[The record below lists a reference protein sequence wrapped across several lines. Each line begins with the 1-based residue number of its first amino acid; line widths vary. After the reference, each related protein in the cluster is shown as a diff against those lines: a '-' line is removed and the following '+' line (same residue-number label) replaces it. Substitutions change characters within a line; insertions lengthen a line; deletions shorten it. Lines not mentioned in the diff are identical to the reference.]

1 MKAGEALQSSE
12 ADITVKKQALASAQE
27 TLQSLQ
33 AAKDQKD
40 TALSQAQNDFQQA
53 QTEIERIQSEVS
65 AKEAEVAKAEAN
77 LSAAKTAYE
86 TEQNNQ
92 KAGEAE
98 QADAEQQLE
107 NAKKTQSEAEEKVTE
122 AQKVYDRMVEAQK
135 NAQALALKGS
145 YGFFAYKDKDNKA
158 LDILEDT
165 KLKAAGDKV
174 AISSY
179 TEIGNEDDATS
190 LENMKLALEFI
201 KKCNDLRVENGL
213 EPLKVSDEMMAISQ
227 VQANWSAFNGTHSRT
242 YYVGENLAWRYQDPF
257 DVWYDYEKKVY
268 EETGSES
275 RTGHYRNI
283 VNKKWAMT
291 GFAVTARGN
300 GLTTEQSFGYA
311 EYYSANAKSFEEY
324 NQEFQ
329 EYYNLVMNSSAGTSQ
344 ALEALNTAKQEL
356 EKAQKQVEAA
366 VWAIE
371 QAKQKQA
378 EASAKMQQK
387 QQEINNNTQAVQEAQ
402 EKLAQAQQKHSQS
415 AEANAAA
422 HTAVEK
428 AEKEAQ
434 EARQAV
440 KTQQQ
445 AVDQAQNELNLVQAS
460 QQEKQ
465 KNYDY
470 AFAKVKAL
478 GGNTSA
484 TAESAATHQTQA
496 EAALAQ
502 AKAEKIEAENEV
514 NQKQTL
520 LNQAQVESDAAD
532 ENIKAKENAL
542 EKAENALKQL
552 EAEINSSIVKKRAD
566 VDEKQN
572 ALDIAEKEL
581 EEKNVSISDAV
592 EQKNKAEQ
600 ALEEQEAELS
610 VLQRELAAQTEDV
623 AAAQIEVDKKQAAY
637 DEIKAMIMQLLH
649 AQADYN
655 QKQQEEVTA
664 KTEYKNAQNIVNTLE
679 AALADAKD
687 TQAEAQSKE
696 ERAKALSYDAAFLNQ
711 ITDPDFTYLNDEISK
726 VKDAQ
731 SREALLQ
738 KAYDAAKQKAA
749 ESEEAYGQAKLE
761 NVRTLAELAV
771 AQTTYDKYLAEQKA
785 QEAAAQAKADE
796 ESRKETEKIRQV
808 FEQKDAAD
816 KYDNSKISQKAM
828 SVKTGDKANAGGML
842 AVAGVAGMI
851 AALAQKIKRREQ
863 D

>member
-1 MKAGEALQSSE
+1 M
-12 ADITVKKQALASAQE
+12 
-27 TLQSLQ
+27 
-33 AAKDQKD
+33 
-40 TALSQAQNDFQQA
+40 
-53 QTEIERIQSEVS
+53 
-65 AKEAEVAKAEAN
+65 
-77 LSAAKTAYE
+77 
-86 TEQNNQ
+86 
-92 KAGEAE
+92 
-98 QADAEQQLE
+98 
-107 NAKKTQSEAEEKVTE
+107 
-122 AQKVYDRMVEAQK
+122 
-135 NAQALALKGS
+135 
-145 YGFFAYKDKDNKA
+145 
-158 LDILEDT
+158 
-165 KLKAAGDKV
+165 
-174 AISSY
+174 
-179 TEIGNEDDATS
+179 
-190 LENMKLALEFI
+190 
-201 KKCNDLRVENGL
+201 
-213 EPLKVSDEMMAISQ
+213 
-227 VQANWSAFNGTHSRT
+227 
-242 YYVGENLAWRYQDPF
+242 
-257 DVWYDYEKKVY
+257 
-268 EETGSES
+268 
-275 RTGHYRNI
+275 
-283 VNKKWAMT
+283 
-291 GFAVTARGN
+291 
-300 GLTTEQSFGYA
+300 
-311 EYYSANAKSFEEY
+311 
-324 NQEFQ
+324 
-329 EYYNLVMNSSAGTSQ
+329 
-344 ALEALNTAKQEL
+344 
-356 EKAQKQVEAA
+356 
-366 VWAIE
+366 
-371 QAKQKQA
+371 
-378 EASAKMQQK
+378 
-387 QQEINNNTQAVQEAQ
+387 
-402 EKLAQAQQKHSQS
+402 
-415 AEANAAA
+415 
-422 HTAVEK
+422 EK

-460 QQEKQ
+460 QEEKQ

-502 AKAEKIEAENEV
+502 AKAEKIAAENEV

-532 ENIKAKENAL
+532 ENVKAKENAL
-542 EKAENALKQL
+542 E
-552 EAEINSSIVKKRAD
+552 
-566 VDEKQN
+566 
-572 ALDIAEKEL
+572 
-581 EEKNVSISDAV
+581 
-592 EQKNKAEQ
+592 KAEQ
-600 ALEEQEAELS
+600 ALEEQEAEVS
-610 VLQRELAAQTEDV
+610 VLQRELAAQTEDA

-637 DEIKAMIMQLLH
+637 DEIKAMIMQLLR
-649 AQADYN
+649 ALADYN

>member
-1 MKAGEALQSSE
+1 M
-12 ADITVKKQALASAQE
+12 
-27 TLQSLQ
+27 
-33 AAKDQKD
+33 
-40 TALSQAQNDFQQA
+40 
-53 QTEIERIQSEVS
+53 
-65 AKEAEVAKAEAN
+65 
-77 LSAAKTAYE
+77 
-86 TEQNNQ
+86 
-92 KAGEAE
+92 
-98 QADAEQQLE
+98 
-107 NAKKTQSEAEEKVTE
+107 
-122 AQKVYDRMVEAQK
+122 
-135 NAQALALKGS
+135 
-145 YGFFAYKDKDNKA
+145 
-158 LDILEDT
+158 
-165 KLKAAGDKV
+165 
-174 AISSY
+174 
-179 TEIGNEDDATS
+179 
-190 LENMKLALEFI
+190 
-201 KKCNDLRVENGL
+201 
-213 EPLKVSDEMMAISQ
+213 
-227 VQANWSAFNGTHSRT
+227 
-242 YYVGENLAWRYQDPF
+242 
-257 DVWYDYEKKVY
+257 
-268 EETGSES
+268 
-275 RTGHYRNI
+275 
-283 VNKKWAMT
+283 
-291 GFAVTARGN
+291 
-300 GLTTEQSFGYA
+300 
-311 EYYSANAKSFEEY
+311 
-324 NQEFQ
+324 
-329 EYYNLVMNSSAGTSQ
+329 
-344 ALEALNTAKQEL
+344 
-356 EKAQKQVEAA
+356 
-366 VWAIE
+366 
-371 QAKQKQA
+371 
-378 EASAKMQQK
+378 
-387 QQEINNNTQAVQEAQ
+387 
-402 EKLAQAQQKHSQS
+402 
-415 AEANAAA
+415 
-422 HTAVEK
+422 EK

-460 QQEKQ
+460 QEEKQ

-502 AKAEKIEAENEV
+502 ARAEKIAAENEV

-532 ENIKAKENAL
+532 ENVKAKENAL

-552 EAEINSSIVKKRAD
+552 EAETNSSIVKKRAD

-610 VLQRELAAQTEDV
+610 VLQREL
-623 AAAQIEVDKKQAAY
+623 AAQIEVDKKQAAY

-785 QEAAAQAKADE
+785 QEAAVQAKADE

>member
-1 MKAGEALQSSE
+1 M
-12 ADITVKKQALASAQE
+12 
-27 TLQSLQ
+27 
-33 AAKDQKD
+33 
-40 TALSQAQNDFQQA
+40 
-53 QTEIERIQSEVS
+53 
-65 AKEAEVAKAEAN
+65 
-77 LSAAKTAYE
+77 
-86 TEQNNQ
+86 
-92 KAGEAE
+92 
-98 QADAEQQLE
+98 
-107 NAKKTQSEAEEKVTE
+107 
-122 AQKVYDRMVEAQK
+122 
-135 NAQALALKGS
+135 
-145 YGFFAYKDKDNKA
+145 
-158 LDILEDT
+158 
-165 KLKAAGDKV
+165 
-174 AISSY
+174 
-179 TEIGNEDDATS
+179 
-190 LENMKLALEFI
+190 
-201 KKCNDLRVENGL
+201 
-213 EPLKVSDEMMAISQ
+213 
-227 VQANWSAFNGTHSRT
+227 
-242 YYVGENLAWRYQDPF
+242 
-257 DVWYDYEKKVY
+257 
-268 EETGSES
+268 
-275 RTGHYRNI
+275 
-283 VNKKWAMT
+283 
-291 GFAVTARGN
+291 
-300 GLTTEQSFGYA
+300 
-311 EYYSANAKSFEEY
+311 
-324 NQEFQ
+324 
-329 EYYNLVMNSSAGTSQ
+329 
-344 ALEALNTAKQEL
+344 
-356 EKAQKQVEAA
+356 
-366 VWAIE
+366 
-371 QAKQKQA
+371 
-378 EASAKMQQK
+378 
-387 QQEINNNTQAVQEAQ
+387 
-402 EKLAQAQQKHSQS
+402 
-415 AEANAAA
+415 
-422 HTAVEK
+422 EK

-460 QQEKQ
+460 QEEKQ

-502 AKAEKIEAENEV
+502 ARAEKIAAENEV

-532 ENIKAKENAL
+532 ENVKAKE
-542 EKAENALKQL
+542 
-552 EAEINSSIVKKRAD
+552 
-566 VDEKQN
+566 N

-610 VLQRELAAQTEDV
+610 VLQRELAAQTEDA

-637 DEIKAMIMQLLH
+637 DEIKAMIMQLLR

-771 AQTTYDKYLAEQKA
+771 AQTTYDSIWRNRKRRKQLPRQKLMKNREKRQKKY
-785 QEAAAQAKADE
+785 DRYS
-796 ESRKETEKIRQV
+796 SRK
-808 FEQKDAAD
+808 
-816 KYDNSKISQKAM
+816 M
-828 SVKTGDKANAGGML
+828 P
-842 AVAGVAGMI
+842 
-851 AALAQKIKRREQ
+851 
-863 D
+863 

>member
-1 MKAGEALQSSE
+1 MT
-12 ADITVKKQALASAQE
+12 DKKF
-27 TLQSLQ
+27 
-33 AAKDQKD
+33 K
-40 TALSQAQNDFQQA
+40 
-53 QTEIERIQSEVS
+53 
-65 AKEAEVAKAEAN
+65 
-77 LSAAKTAYE
+77 Y
-86 TEQNNQ
+86 
-92 KAGEAE
+92 
-98 QADAEQQLE
+98 
-107 NAKKTQSEAEEKVTE
+107 
-122 AQKVYDRMVEAQK
+122 
-135 NAQALALKGS
+135 
-145 YGFFAYKDKDNKA
+145 
-158 LDILEDT
+158 
-165 KLKAAGDKV
+165 
-174 AISSY
+174 
-179 TEIGNEDDATS
+179 
-190 LENMKLALEFI
+190 
-201 KKCNDLRVENGL
+201 
-213 EPLKVSDEMMAISQ
+213 
-227 VQANWSAFNGTHSRT
+227 
-242 YYVGENLAWRYQDPF
+242 
-257 DVWYDYEKKVY
+257 
-268 EETGSES
+268 
-275 RTGHYRNI
+275 
-283 VNKKWAMT
+283 
-291 GFAVTARGN
+291 
-300 GLTTEQSFGYA
+300 
-311 EYYSANAKSFEEY
+311 
-324 NQEFQ
+324 
-329 EYYNLVMNSSAGTSQ
+329 
-344 ALEALNTAKQEL
+344 
-356 EKAQKQVEAA
+356 
-366 VWAIE
+366 
-371 QAKQKQA
+371 
-378 EASAKMQQK
+378 
-387 QQEINNNTQAVQEAQ
+387 
-402 EKLAQAQQKHSQS
+402 SQS

-460 QQEKQ
+460 QEEKQ

-502 AKAEKIEAENEV
+502 ARAEKIAAENEV

-532 ENIKAKENAL
+532 ENVKAKE
-542 EKAENALKQL
+542 
-552 EAEINSSIVKKRAD
+552 
-566 VDEKQN
+566 N

-610 VLQRELAAQTEDV
+610 VLQRELAAQTEDA

-785 QEAAAQAKADE
+785 QEAAVQAKADE

-851 AALAQKIKRREQ
+851 AALAKKIKRREQ

>member
-1 MKAGEALQSSE
+1 
-12 ADITVKKQALASAQE
+12 
-27 TLQSLQ
+27 
-33 AAKDQKD
+33 
-40 TALSQAQNDFQQA
+40 
-53 QTEIERIQSEVS
+53 
-65 AKEAEVAKAEAN
+65 
-77 LSAAKTAYE
+77 
-86 TEQNNQ
+86 
-92 KAGEAE
+92 
-98 QADAEQQLE
+98 
-107 NAKKTQSEAEEKVTE
+107 
-122 AQKVYDRMVEAQK
+122 MVEAQK
-135 NAQALALKGS
+135 NAQVLALKGS

-165 KLKAAGDKV
+165 TLKAAGDDV

-227 VQANWSAFNGTHSRT
+227 VQANWSAFNRTHSRT
-242 YYVGENLAWRYQDPF
+242 YYVGENLAWGYQDPF
-257 DVWYDYEKKVY
+257 GAWYDDEKKVY

-300 GLTTEQSFGYA
+300 LLTTEQSFGYA

-356 EKAQKQVEAA
+356 EEAQKQVEAA

-371 QAKQKQA
+371 QARQK
-378 EASAKMQQK
+378 
-387 QQEINNNTQAVQEAQ
+387 
-402 EKLAQAQQKHSQS
+402 
-415 AEANAAA
+415 
-422 HTAVEK
+422 
-428 AEKEAQ
+428 
-434 EARQAV
+434 
-440 KTQQQ
+440 Q

-460 QQEKQ
+460 QEEKQ

-502 AKAEKIEAENEV
+502 AKAEKIAAENEV

-532 ENIKAKENAL
+532 ENVKAKENAL

-552 EAEINSSIVKKRAD
+552 EAETNSSIVKKRAD

-610 VLQRELAAQTEDV
+610 VLQRELAAQTEDA

-679 AALADAKD
+679 AALADVKD

-711 ITDPDFTYLNDEISK
+711 IIDSDFTYLNDEISK

-761 NVRTLAELAV
+761 NVRTLEELAV

-796 ESRKETEKIRQV
+796 ESRKEIEKIRQV

-816 KYDNSKISQKAM
+816 KYDNSKIAQKAM

>member
-1 MKAGEALQSSE
+1 M
-12 ADITVKKQALASAQE
+12 
-27 TLQSLQ
+27 
-33 AAKDQKD
+33 
-40 TALSQAQNDFQQA
+40 
-53 QTEIERIQSEVS
+53 
-65 AKEAEVAKAEAN
+65 
-77 LSAAKTAYE
+77 
-86 TEQNNQ
+86 
-92 KAGEAE
+92 
-98 QADAEQQLE
+98 
-107 NAKKTQSEAEEKVTE
+107 
-122 AQKVYDRMVEAQK
+122 
-135 NAQALALKGS
+135 
-145 YGFFAYKDKDNKA
+145 
-158 LDILEDT
+158 
-165 KLKAAGDKV
+165 
-174 AISSY
+174 
-179 TEIGNEDDATS
+179 
-190 LENMKLALEFI
+190 
-201 KKCNDLRVENGL
+201 
-213 EPLKVSDEMMAISQ
+213 
-227 VQANWSAFNGTHSRT
+227 
-242 YYVGENLAWRYQDPF
+242 
-257 DVWYDYEKKVY
+257 
-268 EETGSES
+268 
-275 RTGHYRNI
+275 
-283 VNKKWAMT
+283 
-291 GFAVTARGN
+291 
-300 GLTTEQSFGYA
+300 
-311 EYYSANAKSFEEY
+311 
-324 NQEFQ
+324 
-329 EYYNLVMNSSAGTSQ
+329 
-344 ALEALNTAKQEL
+344 
-356 EKAQKQVEAA
+356 
-366 VWAIE
+366 
-371 QAKQKQA
+371 
-378 EASAKMQQK
+378 
-387 QQEINNNTQAVQEAQ
+387 
-402 EKLAQAQQKHSQS
+402 
-415 AEANAAA
+415 
-422 HTAVEK
+422 EK

-460 QQEKQ
+460 QEEKQ

-502 AKAEKIEAENEV
+502 ARAEKIAAENEV
-514 NQKQTL
+514 KQTL

-532 ENIKAKENAL
+532 ENVKAKENAL

-552 EAEINSSIVKKRAD
+552 EAETNSSIVKKRAD

-610 VLQRELAAQTEDV
+610 VLQRELAAQTEDA

-655 QKQQEEVTA
+655 QKQQEEVMA

-816 KYDNSKISQKAM
+816 KYDNSKIAQKAM

>member
-1 MKAGEALQSSE
+1 MFWLFS
-12 ADITVKKQALASAQE
+12 ITDSFCSRAIIRMTDKKF
-27 TLQSLQ
+27 
-33 AAKDQKD
+33 K
-40 TALSQAQNDFQQA
+40 
-53 QTEIERIQSEVS
+53 
-65 AKEAEVAKAEAN
+65 
-77 LSAAKTAYE
+77 Y
-86 TEQNNQ
+86 
-92 KAGEAE
+92 
-98 QADAEQQLE
+98 
-107 NAKKTQSEAEEKVTE
+107 
-122 AQKVYDRMVEAQK
+122 
-135 NAQALALKGS
+135 
-145 YGFFAYKDKDNKA
+145 
-158 LDILEDT
+158 
-165 KLKAAGDKV
+165 
-174 AISSY
+174 
-179 TEIGNEDDATS
+179 
-190 LENMKLALEFI
+190 
-201 KKCNDLRVENGL
+201 
-213 EPLKVSDEMMAISQ
+213 
-227 VQANWSAFNGTHSRT
+227 
-242 YYVGENLAWRYQDPF
+242 
-257 DVWYDYEKKVY
+257 
-268 EETGSES
+268 
-275 RTGHYRNI
+275 
-283 VNKKWAMT
+283 
-291 GFAVTARGN
+291 
-300 GLTTEQSFGYA
+300 
-311 EYYSANAKSFEEY
+311 
-324 NQEFQ
+324 
-329 EYYNLVMNSSAGTSQ
+329 
-344 ALEALNTAKQEL
+344 
-356 EKAQKQVEAA
+356 
-366 VWAIE
+366 
-371 QAKQKQA
+371 
-378 EASAKMQQK
+378 
-387 QQEINNNTQAVQEAQ
+387 
-402 EKLAQAQQKHSQS
+402 SQS

-460 QQEKQ
+460 QEEKQ

-502 AKAEKIEAENEV
+502 AKAEKIAAENEV

-532 ENIKAKENAL
+532 ENVKAKENAL

-552 EAEINSSIVKKRAD
+552 EAETNSSIVKKRAD

-600 ALEEQEAELS
+600 ALEEQE
-610 VLQRELAAQTEDV
+610 TEDA

-808 FEQKDAAD
+808 FEQKDAVD

-851 AALAQKIKRREQ
+851 AALAQKIKRRE
-863 D
+863 

>member
-1 MKAGEALQSSE
+1 M
-12 ADITVKKQALASAQE
+12 
-27 TLQSLQ
+27 
-33 AAKDQKD
+33 
-40 TALSQAQNDFQQA
+40 
-53 QTEIERIQSEVS
+53 
-65 AKEAEVAKAEAN
+65 
-77 LSAAKTAYE
+77 
-86 TEQNNQ
+86 
-92 KAGEAE
+92 
-98 QADAEQQLE
+98 
-107 NAKKTQSEAEEKVTE
+107 
-122 AQKVYDRMVEAQK
+122 
-135 NAQALALKGS
+135 
-145 YGFFAYKDKDNKA
+145 
-158 LDILEDT
+158 
-165 KLKAAGDKV
+165 
-174 AISSY
+174 
-179 TEIGNEDDATS
+179 
-190 LENMKLALEFI
+190 
-201 KKCNDLRVENGL
+201 
-213 EPLKVSDEMMAISQ
+213 
-227 VQANWSAFNGTHSRT
+227 
-242 YYVGENLAWRYQDPF
+242 
-257 DVWYDYEKKVY
+257 
-268 EETGSES
+268 
-275 RTGHYRNI
+275 
-283 VNKKWAMT
+283 
-291 GFAVTARGN
+291 
-300 GLTTEQSFGYA
+300 
-311 EYYSANAKSFEEY
+311 
-324 NQEFQ
+324 
-329 EYYNLVMNSSAGTSQ
+329 
-344 ALEALNTAKQEL
+344 
-356 EKAQKQVEAA
+356 
-366 VWAIE
+366 
-371 QAKQKQA
+371 
-378 EASAKMQQK
+378 
-387 QQEINNNTQAVQEAQ
+387 
-402 EKLAQAQQKHSQS
+402 
-415 AEANAAA
+415 
-422 HTAVEK
+422 EK

-460 QQEKQ
+460 QEEKQ

-502 AKAEKIEAENEV
+502 ARAEKIAAENEV

-532 ENIKAKENAL
+532 ENVKAKE
-542 EKAENALKQL
+542 
-552 EAEINSSIVKKRAD
+552 
-566 VDEKQN
+566 N

-610 VLQRELAAQTEDV
+610 VLQRELAAQTEDA

-637 DEIKAMIMQLLH
+637 DEIKAMIMQLLR

-655 QKQQEEVTA
+655 QKQQEEVMA

-771 AQTTYDKYLAEQKA
+771 AQTTDDKYLAEQKA

-808 FEQKDAAD
+808 FEQKDAVD

-842 AVAGVAGMI
+842 AVVGVAGMI

>member
-1 MKAGEALQSSE
+1 M
-12 ADITVKKQALASAQE
+12 
-27 TLQSLQ
+27 
-33 AAKDQKD
+33 
-40 TALSQAQNDFQQA
+40 
-53 QTEIERIQSEVS
+53 
-65 AKEAEVAKAEAN
+65 
-77 LSAAKTAYE
+77 
-86 TEQNNQ
+86 
-92 KAGEAE
+92 
-98 QADAEQQLE
+98 
-107 NAKKTQSEAEEKVTE
+107 
-122 AQKVYDRMVEAQK
+122 
-135 NAQALALKGS
+135 
-145 YGFFAYKDKDNKA
+145 
-158 LDILEDT
+158 
-165 KLKAAGDKV
+165 
-174 AISSY
+174 
-179 TEIGNEDDATS
+179 
-190 LENMKLALEFI
+190 
-201 KKCNDLRVENGL
+201 
-213 EPLKVSDEMMAISQ
+213 
-227 VQANWSAFNGTHSRT
+227 
-242 YYVGENLAWRYQDPF
+242 
-257 DVWYDYEKKVY
+257 
-268 EETGSES
+268 
-275 RTGHYRNI
+275 
-283 VNKKWAMT
+283 
-291 GFAVTARGN
+291 
-300 GLTTEQSFGYA
+300 
-311 EYYSANAKSFEEY
+311 
-324 NQEFQ
+324 
-329 EYYNLVMNSSAGTSQ
+329 
-344 ALEALNTAKQEL
+344 
-356 EKAQKQVEAA
+356 
-366 VWAIE
+366 
-371 QAKQKQA
+371 
-378 EASAKMQQK
+378 
-387 QQEINNNTQAVQEAQ
+387 
-402 EKLAQAQQKHSQS
+402 
-415 AEANAAA
+415 
-422 HTAVEK
+422 EK

-460 QQEKQ
+460 QEEKQ

-502 AKAEKIEAENEV
+502 ARAEKIAAENEV

-532 ENIKAKENAL
+532 ENVKAKENAL

-552 EAEINSSIVKKRAD
+552 EAETNSSIVKKRAD

-610 VLQRELAAQTEDV
+610 VLQREL
-623 AAAQIEVDKKQAAY
+623 AAQIEVDKKQAAY

>member
-1 MKAGEALQSSE
+1 MT
-12 ADITVKKQALASAQE
+12 DKKF
-27 TLQSLQ
+27 
-33 AAKDQKD
+33 K
-40 TALSQAQNDFQQA
+40 
-53 QTEIERIQSEVS
+53 
-65 AKEAEVAKAEAN
+65 
-77 LSAAKTAYE
+77 Y
-86 TEQNNQ
+86 
-92 KAGEAE
+92 
-98 QADAEQQLE
+98 
-107 NAKKTQSEAEEKVTE
+107 
-122 AQKVYDRMVEAQK
+122 
-135 NAQALALKGS
+135 
-145 YGFFAYKDKDNKA
+145 
-158 LDILEDT
+158 
-165 KLKAAGDKV
+165 
-174 AISSY
+174 
-179 TEIGNEDDATS
+179 
-190 LENMKLALEFI
+190 
-201 KKCNDLRVENGL
+201 
-213 EPLKVSDEMMAISQ
+213 
-227 VQANWSAFNGTHSRT
+227 
-242 YYVGENLAWRYQDPF
+242 
-257 DVWYDYEKKVY
+257 
-268 EETGSES
+268 
-275 RTGHYRNI
+275 
-283 VNKKWAMT
+283 
-291 GFAVTARGN
+291 
-300 GLTTEQSFGYA
+300 
-311 EYYSANAKSFEEY
+311 
-324 NQEFQ
+324 
-329 EYYNLVMNSSAGTSQ
+329 
-344 ALEALNTAKQEL
+344 
-356 EKAQKQVEAA
+356 
-366 VWAIE
+366 
-371 QAKQKQA
+371 
-378 EASAKMQQK
+378 
-387 QQEINNNTQAVQEAQ
+387 
-402 EKLAQAQQKHSQS
+402 SQS

-460 QQEKQ
+460 QEEKQ

-502 AKAEKIEAENEV
+502 AKAEKIAAENEV

-532 ENIKAKENAL
+532 ENVKAKENAL
-542 EKAENALKQL
+542 KEAENALKQL
-552 EAEINSSIVKKRAD
+552 EAETNSSIVKKRAD

-610 VLQRELAAQTEDV
+610 VLQRELAAQTEDA

>member
-1 MKAGEALQSSE
+1 M
-12 ADITVKKQALASAQE
+12 
-27 TLQSLQ
+27 
-33 AAKDQKD
+33 
-40 TALSQAQNDFQQA
+40 
-53 QTEIERIQSEVS
+53 
-65 AKEAEVAKAEAN
+65 
-77 LSAAKTAYE
+77 
-86 TEQNNQ
+86 
-92 KAGEAE
+92 
-98 QADAEQQLE
+98 
-107 NAKKTQSEAEEKVTE
+107 
-122 AQKVYDRMVEAQK
+122 
-135 NAQALALKGS
+135 
-145 YGFFAYKDKDNKA
+145 
-158 LDILEDT
+158 
-165 KLKAAGDKV
+165 
-174 AISSY
+174 
-179 TEIGNEDDATS
+179 
-190 LENMKLALEFI
+190 
-201 KKCNDLRVENGL
+201 
-213 EPLKVSDEMMAISQ
+213 
-227 VQANWSAFNGTHSRT
+227 
-242 YYVGENLAWRYQDPF
+242 
-257 DVWYDYEKKVY
+257 
-268 EETGSES
+268 
-275 RTGHYRNI
+275 
-283 VNKKWAMT
+283 
-291 GFAVTARGN
+291 
-300 GLTTEQSFGYA
+300 
-311 EYYSANAKSFEEY
+311 
-324 NQEFQ
+324 
-329 EYYNLVMNSSAGTSQ
+329 
-344 ALEALNTAKQEL
+344 
-356 EKAQKQVEAA
+356 
-366 VWAIE
+366 
-371 QAKQKQA
+371 
-378 EASAKMQQK
+378 
-387 QQEINNNTQAVQEAQ
+387 
-402 EKLAQAQQKHSQS
+402 
-415 AEANAAA
+415 
-422 HTAVEK
+422 EK

-460 QQEKQ
+460 QEEKQ

-502 AKAEKIEAENEV
+502 ARAEKIAAENEV

-532 ENIKAKENAL
+532 ENVKAKE
-542 EKAENALKQL
+542 
-552 EAEINSSIVKKRAD
+552 
-566 VDEKQN
+566 N

-610 VLQRELAAQTEDV
+610 VLQRELAAQTEDA

-761 NVRTLAELAV
+761 NVRTLAELVV

-808 FEQKDAAD
+808 FEQKDAVD

-851 AALAQKIKRREQ
+851 AALAQKIKRRE
-863 D
+863 

>member
-1 MKAGEALQSSE
+1 
-12 ADITVKKQALASAQE
+12 
-27 TLQSLQ
+27 
-33 AAKDQKD
+33 
-40 TALSQAQNDFQQA
+40 
-53 QTEIERIQSEVS
+53 
-65 AKEAEVAKAEAN
+65 
-77 LSAAKTAYE
+77 
-86 TEQNNQ
+86 
-92 KAGEAE
+92 
-98 QADAEQQLE
+98 
-107 NAKKTQSEAEEKVTE
+107 
-122 AQKVYDRMVEAQK
+122 
-135 NAQALALKGS
+135 
-145 YGFFAYKDKDNKA
+145 
-158 LDILEDT
+158 
-165 KLKAAGDKV
+165 
-174 AISSY
+174 
-179 TEIGNEDDATS
+179 
-190 LENMKLALEFI
+190 
-201 KKCNDLRVENGL
+201 
-213 EPLKVSDEMMAISQ
+213 
-227 VQANWSAFNGTHSRT
+227 
-242 YYVGENLAWRYQDPF
+242 
-257 DVWYDYEKKVY
+257 
-268 EETGSES
+268 
-275 RTGHYRNI
+275 
-283 VNKKWAMT
+283 
-291 GFAVTARGN
+291 
-300 GLTTEQSFGYA
+300 
-311 EYYSANAKSFEEY
+311 
-324 NQEFQ
+324 
-329 EYYNLVMNSSAGTSQ
+329 
-344 ALEALNTAKQEL
+344 
-356 EKAQKQVEAA
+356 
-366 VWAIE
+366 
-371 QAKQKQA
+371 
-378 EASAKMQQK
+378 
-387 QQEINNNTQAVQEAQ
+387 
-402 EKLAQAQQKHSQS
+402 
-415 AEANAAA
+415 
-422 HTAVEK
+422 VEK

-460 QQEKQ
+460 QEEKQ

-502 AKAEKIEAENEV
+502 AKAEKIAAENEV

-532 ENIKAKENAL
+532 ENVKAKENAL

-552 EAEINSSIVKKRAD
+552 EAETNSSIVKKRAD

-592 EQKNKAEQ
+592 EQKNKAKQ

-610 VLQRELAAQTEDV
+610 VLQRELAAQTEDA

-664 KTEYKNAQNIVNTLE
+664 NTLE

-851 AALAQKIKRREQ
+851 AALAKKIKRREQ

>member
-1 MKAGEALQSSE
+1 M
-12 ADITVKKQALASAQE
+12 
-27 TLQSLQ
+27 
-33 AAKDQKD
+33 
-40 TALSQAQNDFQQA
+40 
-53 QTEIERIQSEVS
+53 
-65 AKEAEVAKAEAN
+65 
-77 LSAAKTAYE
+77 
-86 TEQNNQ
+86 
-92 KAGEAE
+92 
-98 QADAEQQLE
+98 
-107 NAKKTQSEAEEKVTE
+107 
-122 AQKVYDRMVEAQK
+122 
-135 NAQALALKGS
+135 
-145 YGFFAYKDKDNKA
+145 
-158 LDILEDT
+158 
-165 KLKAAGDKV
+165 
-174 AISSY
+174 
-179 TEIGNEDDATS
+179 
-190 LENMKLALEFI
+190 
-201 KKCNDLRVENGL
+201 
-213 EPLKVSDEMMAISQ
+213 
-227 VQANWSAFNGTHSRT
+227 
-242 YYVGENLAWRYQDPF
+242 
-257 DVWYDYEKKVY
+257 
-268 EETGSES
+268 
-275 RTGHYRNI
+275 
-283 VNKKWAMT
+283 
-291 GFAVTARGN
+291 
-300 GLTTEQSFGYA
+300 
-311 EYYSANAKSFEEY
+311 
-324 NQEFQ
+324 
-329 EYYNLVMNSSAGTSQ
+329 
-344 ALEALNTAKQEL
+344 
-356 EKAQKQVEAA
+356 
-366 VWAIE
+366 
-371 QAKQKQA
+371 
-378 EASAKMQQK
+378 
-387 QQEINNNTQAVQEAQ
+387 
-402 EKLAQAQQKHSQS
+402 
-415 AEANAAA
+415 
-422 HTAVEK
+422 EK

-460 QQEKQ
+460 QEEKQ

-502 AKAEKIEAENEV
+502 ARAEKIAAENEV

-532 ENIKAKENAL
+532 ENVKAKE
-542 EKAENALKQL
+542 
-552 EAEINSSIVKKRAD
+552 
-566 VDEKQN
+566 N

-600 ALEEQEAELS
+600 ALEEQE
-610 VLQRELAAQTEDV
+610 TEDA

-637 DEIKAMIMQLLH
+637 DEIKAMIMQLLR
-649 AQADYN
+649 AQAGYN

-808 FEQKDAAD
+808 FEQKDAVD

>member
-1 MKAGEALQSSE
+1 MT
-12 ADITVKKQALASAQE
+12 DKKF
-27 TLQSLQ
+27 
-33 AAKDQKD
+33 K
-40 TALSQAQNDFQQA
+40 
-53 QTEIERIQSEVS
+53 
-65 AKEAEVAKAEAN
+65 
-77 LSAAKTAYE
+77 Y
-86 TEQNNQ
+86 
-92 KAGEAE
+92 
-98 QADAEQQLE
+98 
-107 NAKKTQSEAEEKVTE
+107 
-122 AQKVYDRMVEAQK
+122 
-135 NAQALALKGS
+135 
-145 YGFFAYKDKDNKA
+145 
-158 LDILEDT
+158 
-165 KLKAAGDKV
+165 
-174 AISSY
+174 
-179 TEIGNEDDATS
+179 
-190 LENMKLALEFI
+190 
-201 KKCNDLRVENGL
+201 
-213 EPLKVSDEMMAISQ
+213 
-227 VQANWSAFNGTHSRT
+227 
-242 YYVGENLAWRYQDPF
+242 
-257 DVWYDYEKKVY
+257 
-268 EETGSES
+268 
-275 RTGHYRNI
+275 
-283 VNKKWAMT
+283 
-291 GFAVTARGN
+291 
-300 GLTTEQSFGYA
+300 
-311 EYYSANAKSFEEY
+311 
-324 NQEFQ
+324 
-329 EYYNLVMNSSAGTSQ
+329 
-344 ALEALNTAKQEL
+344 
-356 EKAQKQVEAA
+356 
-366 VWAIE
+366 
-371 QAKQKQA
+371 
-378 EASAKMQQK
+378 
-387 QQEINNNTQAVQEAQ
+387 
-402 EKLAQAQQKHSQS
+402 SQS

-445 AVDQAQNELNLVQAS
+445 AAQNELNLVQAS
-460 QQEKQ
+460 QEEKQ

-502 AKAEKIEAENEV
+502 AKAEKIAAENEV

-532 ENIKAKENAL
+532 ENVKAK
-542 EKAENALKQL
+542 ENALKQL
-552 EAEINSSIVKKRAD
+552 EAETNSSIVKKRAD

-600 ALEEQEAELS
+600 ALEEQE
-610 VLQRELAAQTEDV
+610 TEDA

-761 NVRTLAELAV
+761 NVRTLAELVV

-808 FEQKDAAD
+808 FEQKDAVD

-851 AALAQKIKRREQ
+851 AALAQKIKRRE
-863 D
+863 

>member
-1 MKAGEALQSSE
+1 M
-12 ADITVKKQALASAQE
+12 
-27 TLQSLQ
+27 
-33 AAKDQKD
+33 
-40 TALSQAQNDFQQA
+40 
-53 QTEIERIQSEVS
+53 
-65 AKEAEVAKAEAN
+65 
-77 LSAAKTAYE
+77 
-86 TEQNNQ
+86 
-92 KAGEAE
+92 
-98 QADAEQQLE
+98 
-107 NAKKTQSEAEEKVTE
+107 
-122 AQKVYDRMVEAQK
+122 
-135 NAQALALKGS
+135 
-145 YGFFAYKDKDNKA
+145 
-158 LDILEDT
+158 
-165 KLKAAGDKV
+165 
-174 AISSY
+174 
-179 TEIGNEDDATS
+179 
-190 LENMKLALEFI
+190 
-201 KKCNDLRVENGL
+201 
-213 EPLKVSDEMMAISQ
+213 
-227 VQANWSAFNGTHSRT
+227 
-242 YYVGENLAWRYQDPF
+242 
-257 DVWYDYEKKVY
+257 
-268 EETGSES
+268 
-275 RTGHYRNI
+275 
-283 VNKKWAMT
+283 
-291 GFAVTARGN
+291 
-300 GLTTEQSFGYA
+300 
-311 EYYSANAKSFEEY
+311 
-324 NQEFQ
+324 
-329 EYYNLVMNSSAGTSQ
+329 
-344 ALEALNTAKQEL
+344 
-356 EKAQKQVEAA
+356 
-366 VWAIE
+366 
-371 QAKQKQA
+371 
-378 EASAKMQQK
+378 
-387 QQEINNNTQAVQEAQ
+387 
-402 EKLAQAQQKHSQS
+402 
-415 AEANAAA
+415 
-422 HTAVEK
+422 EK

-460 QQEKQ
+460 QEEKQ

-502 AKAEKIEAENEV
+502 AKAEKIAAENEV

-532 ENIKAKENAL
+532 ENVKAKENAL
-542 EKAENALKQL
+542 E
-552 EAEINSSIVKKRAD
+552 
-566 VDEKQN
+566 
-572 ALDIAEKEL
+572 
-581 EEKNVSISDAV
+581 
-592 EQKNKAEQ
+592 KAEQ

-610 VLQRELAAQTEDV
+610 VLQRELAAQTEDA

-637 DEIKAMIMQLLH
+637 DEIKTMIMQLLR

>member
-1 MKAGEALQSSE
+1 MTYAVLGYAMIALIVILLLTNKANPIMAFIIVPPIIALTAGYSISEINDFIKAGVSS
-12 ADITVKKQALASAQE
+12 SMG
-27 TLQSLQ
+27 
-33 AAKDQKD
+33 
-40 TALSQAQNDFQQA
+40 TALLAM
-53 QTEIERIQSEVS
+53 
-65 AKEAEVAKAEAN
+65 
-77 LSAAKTAYE
+77 LSIIFFSIM
-86 TEQNNQ
+86 TEQGLFDPVVDFLVS
-92 KAGEAE
+92 K
-98 QADAEQQLE
+98 
-107 NAKKTQSEAEEKVTE
+107 
-122 AQKVYDRMVEAQK
+122 
-135 NAQALALKGS
+135 
-145 YGFFAYKDKDNKA
+145 
-158 LDILEDT
+158 
-165 KLKAAGDKV
+165 AGDKV

-179 TEIGNEDDATS
+179 TKIGNEDDATS

-227 VQANWSAFNGTHSRT
+227 VQANWSAFNRTHSRT
-242 YYVGENLAWRYQDPF
+242 YYVGENLAWGYQDPF
-257 DVWYDYEKKVY
+257 DVWYNYEKKVY

-311 EYYSANAKSFEEY
+311 EYYSANAKSFQEY

-356 EKAQKQVEAA
+356 EEAQKQVEAA

-371 QAKQKQA
+371 QAKQKQ
-378 EASAKMQQK
+378 
-387 QQEINNNTQAVQEAQ
+387 QEINNNTPAVQEAQ

-440 KTQQQ
+440 KMQQQ

-460 QQEKQ
+460 QEEKQ

-502 AKAEKIEAENEV
+502 ARAEKIAAENEV

-532 ENIKAKENAL
+532 ENVKAKENAL

-552 EAEINSSIVKKRAD
+552 EAETNSSIVKKRAD

-610 VLQRELAAQTEDV
+610 VLQRELAAQTEDA

-731 SREALLQ
+731 SRESLLQ

-808 FEQKDAAD
+808 FEQKDAVD

>member
-1 MKAGEALQSSE
+1 M
-12 ADITVKKQALASAQE
+12 
-27 TLQSLQ
+27 
-33 AAKDQKD
+33 
-40 TALSQAQNDFQQA
+40 
-53 QTEIERIQSEVS
+53 
-65 AKEAEVAKAEAN
+65 
-77 LSAAKTAYE
+77 
-86 TEQNNQ
+86 
-92 KAGEAE
+92 
-98 QADAEQQLE
+98 
-107 NAKKTQSEAEEKVTE
+107 
-122 AQKVYDRMVEAQK
+122 
-135 NAQALALKGS
+135 
-145 YGFFAYKDKDNKA
+145 
-158 LDILEDT
+158 
-165 KLKAAGDKV
+165 
-174 AISSY
+174 
-179 TEIGNEDDATS
+179 
-190 LENMKLALEFI
+190 
-201 KKCNDLRVENGL
+201 
-213 EPLKVSDEMMAISQ
+213 
-227 VQANWSAFNGTHSRT
+227 
-242 YYVGENLAWRYQDPF
+242 
-257 DVWYDYEKKVY
+257 
-268 EETGSES
+268 
-275 RTGHYRNI
+275 
-283 VNKKWAMT
+283 
-291 GFAVTARGN
+291 
-300 GLTTEQSFGYA
+300 
-311 EYYSANAKSFEEY
+311 
-324 NQEFQ
+324 
-329 EYYNLVMNSSAGTSQ
+329 
-344 ALEALNTAKQEL
+344 
-356 EKAQKQVEAA
+356 
-366 VWAIE
+366 
-371 QAKQKQA
+371 
-378 EASAKMQQK
+378 
-387 QQEINNNTQAVQEAQ
+387 
-402 EKLAQAQQKHSQS
+402 
-415 AEANAAA
+415 
-422 HTAVEK
+422 EK

-460 QQEKQ
+460 QEEKQ

-496 EAALAQ
+496 EAALAE
-502 AKAEKIEAENEV
+502 AKAEKIAAENEV

-532 ENIKAKENAL
+532 ENVKAKE
-542 EKAENALKQL
+542 
-552 EAEINSSIVKKRAD
+552 
-566 VDEKQN
+566 N

-600 ALEEQEAELS
+600 ALEEQETELS
-610 VLQRELAAQTEDV
+610 VLQRELAAQTEDA

-637 DEIKAMIMQLLH
+637 DEIKAMIMQLLR

-761 NVRTLAELAV
+761 NVRTLAELVV

>member
-1 MKAGEALQSSE
+1 M
-12 ADITVKKQALASAQE
+12 
-27 TLQSLQ
+27 
-33 AAKDQKD
+33 
-40 TALSQAQNDFQQA
+40 
-53 QTEIERIQSEVS
+53 
-65 AKEAEVAKAEAN
+65 
-77 LSAAKTAYE
+77 
-86 TEQNNQ
+86 
-92 KAGEAE
+92 
-98 QADAEQQLE
+98 
-107 NAKKTQSEAEEKVTE
+107 
-122 AQKVYDRMVEAQK
+122 
-135 NAQALALKGS
+135 
-145 YGFFAYKDKDNKA
+145 
-158 LDILEDT
+158 
-165 KLKAAGDKV
+165 
-174 AISSY
+174 
-179 TEIGNEDDATS
+179 
-190 LENMKLALEFI
+190 
-201 KKCNDLRVENGL
+201 
-213 EPLKVSDEMMAISQ
+213 
-227 VQANWSAFNGTHSRT
+227 
-242 YYVGENLAWRYQDPF
+242 
-257 DVWYDYEKKVY
+257 
-268 EETGSES
+268 
-275 RTGHYRNI
+275 
-283 VNKKWAMT
+283 
-291 GFAVTARGN
+291 
-300 GLTTEQSFGYA
+300 
-311 EYYSANAKSFEEY
+311 
-324 NQEFQ
+324 
-329 EYYNLVMNSSAGTSQ
+329 
-344 ALEALNTAKQEL
+344 
-356 EKAQKQVEAA
+356 
-366 VWAIE
+366 
-371 QAKQKQA
+371 
-378 EASAKMQQK
+378 
-387 QQEINNNTQAVQEAQ
+387 
-402 EKLAQAQQKHSQS
+402 
-415 AEANAAA
+415 
-422 HTAVEK
+422 EK

-460 QQEKQ
+460 QEEKQ

-502 AKAEKIEAENEV
+502 ARAEKIAAENEV

-532 ENIKAKENAL
+532 ENVKAKE
-542 EKAENALKQL
+542 
-552 EAEINSSIVKKRAD
+552 
-566 VDEKQN
+566 N

-610 VLQRELAAQTEDV
+610 VLQRELAAQTEDA

-637 DEIKAMIMQLLH
+637 DEIKAMIMQLLR

-761 NVRTLAELAV
+761 NVRTLAELVV

-808 FEQKDAAD
+808 FEQKDAVD

-842 AVAGVAGMI
+842 AVVGVAGMI

>member
-1 MKAGEALQSSE
+1 M
-12 ADITVKKQALASAQE
+12 
-27 TLQSLQ
+27 
-33 AAKDQKD
+33 
-40 TALSQAQNDFQQA
+40 
-53 QTEIERIQSEVS
+53 
-65 AKEAEVAKAEAN
+65 
-77 LSAAKTAYE
+77 
-86 TEQNNQ
+86 
-92 KAGEAE
+92 
-98 QADAEQQLE
+98 
-107 NAKKTQSEAEEKVTE
+107 
-122 AQKVYDRMVEAQK
+122 
-135 NAQALALKGS
+135 
-145 YGFFAYKDKDNKA
+145 
-158 LDILEDT
+158 
-165 KLKAAGDKV
+165 
-174 AISSY
+174 
-179 TEIGNEDDATS
+179 
-190 LENMKLALEFI
+190 
-201 KKCNDLRVENGL
+201 
-213 EPLKVSDEMMAISQ
+213 
-227 VQANWSAFNGTHSRT
+227 
-242 YYVGENLAWRYQDPF
+242 
-257 DVWYDYEKKVY
+257 
-268 EETGSES
+268 
-275 RTGHYRNI
+275 
-283 VNKKWAMT
+283 
-291 GFAVTARGN
+291 
-300 GLTTEQSFGYA
+300 
-311 EYYSANAKSFEEY
+311 
-324 NQEFQ
+324 
-329 EYYNLVMNSSAGTSQ
+329 
-344 ALEALNTAKQEL
+344 
-356 EKAQKQVEAA
+356 
-366 VWAIE
+366 
-371 QAKQKQA
+371 
-378 EASAKMQQK
+378 
-387 QQEINNNTQAVQEAQ
+387 
-402 EKLAQAQQKHSQS
+402 
-415 AEANAAA
+415 
-422 HTAVEK
+422 EK

-460 QQEKQ
+460 QEEKQ

-502 AKAEKIEAENEV
+502 ARAEKIAAENEV

-532 ENIKAKENAL
+532 ENVKAK
-542 EKAENALKQL
+542 ENALKQL
-552 EAEINSSIVKKRAD
+552 EAETNSSIVKKRAD

-600 ALEEQEAELS
+600 ALEEQE
-610 VLQRELAAQTEDV
+610 TEDA

-761 NVRTLAELAV
+761 NVRTLAELVV

-808 FEQKDAAD
+808 FEQKDAVD

-851 AALAQKIKRREQ
+851 AALAQKIKRRE
-863 D
+863 

>member
-1 MKAGEALQSSE
+1 MT
-12 ADITVKKQALASAQE
+12 DKKF
-27 TLQSLQ
+27 
-33 AAKDQKD
+33 K
-40 TALSQAQNDFQQA
+40 
-53 QTEIERIQSEVS
+53 
-65 AKEAEVAKAEAN
+65 
-77 LSAAKTAYE
+77 Y
-86 TEQNNQ
+86 
-92 KAGEAE
+92 
-98 QADAEQQLE
+98 
-107 NAKKTQSEAEEKVTE
+107 
-122 AQKVYDRMVEAQK
+122 
-135 NAQALALKGS
+135 
-145 YGFFAYKDKDNKA
+145 
-158 LDILEDT
+158 
-165 KLKAAGDKV
+165 
-174 AISSY
+174 
-179 TEIGNEDDATS
+179 
-190 LENMKLALEFI
+190 
-201 KKCNDLRVENGL
+201 
-213 EPLKVSDEMMAISQ
+213 
-227 VQANWSAFNGTHSRT
+227 
-242 YYVGENLAWRYQDPF
+242 
-257 DVWYDYEKKVY
+257 
-268 EETGSES
+268 
-275 RTGHYRNI
+275 
-283 VNKKWAMT
+283 
-291 GFAVTARGN
+291 
-300 GLTTEQSFGYA
+300 
-311 EYYSANAKSFEEY
+311 
-324 NQEFQ
+324 
-329 EYYNLVMNSSAGTSQ
+329 
-344 ALEALNTAKQEL
+344 
-356 EKAQKQVEAA
+356 
-366 VWAIE
+366 
-371 QAKQKQA
+371 
-378 EASAKMQQK
+378 
-387 QQEINNNTQAVQEAQ
+387 
-402 EKLAQAQQKHSQS
+402 SQS

-460 QQEKQ
+460 QEEKQ

-502 AKAEKIEAENEV
+502 AKAEKIAAENEV

-532 ENIKAKENAL
+532 ENVKAK
-542 EKAENALKQL
+542 ENALKQL
-552 EAEINSSIVKKRAD
+552 EAETNSSIVKKRAD

-600 ALEEQEAELS
+600 ALEEQE
-610 VLQRELAAQTEDV
+610 TEDA

-761 NVRTLAELAV
+761 NVRTLAELVV

-808 FEQKDAAD
+808 FEQKDAVD

>member
-1 MKAGEALQSSE
+1 MYRLPR
-12 ADITVKKQALASAQE
+12 KK
-27 TLQSLQ
+27 
-33 AAKDQKD
+33 
-40 TALSQAQNDFQQA
+40 
-53 QTEIERIQSEVS
+53 
-65 AKEAEVAKAEAN
+65 
-77 LSAAKTAYE
+77 
-86 TEQNNQ
+86 
-92 KAGEAE
+92 
-98 QADAEQQLE
+98 
-107 NAKKTQSEAEEKVTE
+107 
-122 AQKVYDRMVEAQK
+122 
-135 NAQALALKGS
+135 
-145 YGFFAYKDKDNKA
+145 NK
-158 LDILEDT
+158 
-165 KLKAAGDKV
+165 
-174 AISSY
+174 
-179 TEIGNEDDATS
+179 
-190 LENMKLALEFI
+190 
-201 KKCNDLRVENGL
+201 
-213 EPLKVSDEMMAISQ
+213 
-227 VQANWSAFNGTHSRT
+227 
-242 YYVGENLAWRYQDPF
+242 
-257 DVWYDYEKKVY
+257 
-268 EETGSES
+268 
-275 RTGHYRNI
+275 
-283 VNKKWAMT
+283 
-291 GFAVTARGN
+291 
-300 GLTTEQSFGYA
+300 
-311 EYYSANAKSFEEY
+311 
-324 NQEFQ
+324 
-329 EYYNLVMNSSAGTSQ
+329 
-344 ALEALNTAKQEL
+344 
-356 EKAQKQVEAA
+356 
-366 VWAIE
+366 
-371 QAKQKQA
+371 
-378 EASAKMQQK
+378 
-387 QQEINNNTQAVQEAQ
+387 
-402 EKLAQAQQKHSQS
+402 
-415 AEANAAA
+415 
-422 HTAVEK
+422 
-428 AEKEAQ
+428 
-434 EARQAV
+434 
-440 KTQQQ
+440 
-445 AVDQAQNELNLVQAS
+445 
-460 QQEKQ
+460 

-502 AKAEKIEAENEV
+502 AKAEKIAAENEV

-532 ENIKAKENAL
+532 ENVKAKENAL

-552 EAEINSSIVKKRAD
+552 EAETNSSIVKKRAD

-600 ALEEQEAELS
+600 EAELS
-610 VLQRELAAQTEDV
+610 VLQRELAAQTEDA

-808 FEQKDAAD
+808 FEQKDAVD

>member
-1 MKAGEALQSSE
+1 
-12 ADITVKKQALASAQE
+12 
-27 TLQSLQ
+27 
-33 AAKDQKD
+33 
-40 TALSQAQNDFQQA
+40 
-53 QTEIERIQSEVS
+53 
-65 AKEAEVAKAEAN
+65 
-77 LSAAKTAYE
+77 
-86 TEQNNQ
+86 
-92 KAGEAE
+92 
-98 QADAEQQLE
+98 
-107 NAKKTQSEAEEKVTE
+107 
-122 AQKVYDRMVEAQK
+122 
-135 NAQALALKGS
+135 
-145 YGFFAYKDKDNKA
+145 
-158 LDILEDT
+158 
-165 KLKAAGDKV
+165 
-174 AISSY
+174 
-179 TEIGNEDDATS
+179 
-190 LENMKLALEFI
+190 
-201 KKCNDLRVENGL
+201 
-213 EPLKVSDEMMAISQ
+213 
-227 VQANWSAFNGTHSRT
+227 
-242 YYVGENLAWRYQDPF
+242 
-257 DVWYDYEKKVY
+257 
-268 EETGSES
+268 
-275 RTGHYRNI
+275 
-283 VNKKWAMT
+283 
-291 GFAVTARGN
+291 
-300 GLTTEQSFGYA
+300 
-311 EYYSANAKSFEEY
+311 
-324 NQEFQ
+324 
-329 EYYNLVMNSSAGTSQ
+329 
-344 ALEALNTAKQEL
+344 
-356 EKAQKQVEAA
+356 
-366 VWAIE
+366 
-371 QAKQKQA
+371 
-378 EASAKMQQK
+378 
-387 QQEINNNTQAVQEAQ
+387 
-402 EKLAQAQQKHSQS
+402 
-415 AEANAAA
+415 
-422 HTAVEK
+422 VEK

-445 AVDQAQNELNLVQAS
+445 AVDQAQNELNLVQDS
-460 QQEKQ
+460 QEEKQ

-502 AKAEKIEAENEV
+502 ARAEKIAAENEV

-532 ENIKAKENAL
+532 ENVKAKE
-542 EKAENALKQL
+542 
-552 EAEINSSIVKKRAD
+552 
-566 VDEKQN
+566 N

-610 VLQRELAAQTEDV
+610 VLQRELAAQTEDA

-649 AQADYN
+649 AQ
-655 QKQQEEVTA
+655 VTA

>member
-1 MKAGEALQSSE
+1 M
-12 ADITVKKQALASAQE
+12 
-27 TLQSLQ
+27 
-33 AAKDQKD
+33 
-40 TALSQAQNDFQQA
+40 
-53 QTEIERIQSEVS
+53 
-65 AKEAEVAKAEAN
+65 
-77 LSAAKTAYE
+77 
-86 TEQNNQ
+86 
-92 KAGEAE
+92 
-98 QADAEQQLE
+98 
-107 NAKKTQSEAEEKVTE
+107 
-122 AQKVYDRMVEAQK
+122 
-135 NAQALALKGS
+135 
-145 YGFFAYKDKDNKA
+145 
-158 LDILEDT
+158 
-165 KLKAAGDKV
+165 
-174 AISSY
+174 
-179 TEIGNEDDATS
+179 
-190 LENMKLALEFI
+190 
-201 KKCNDLRVENGL
+201 
-213 EPLKVSDEMMAISQ
+213 
-227 VQANWSAFNGTHSRT
+227 
-242 YYVGENLAWRYQDPF
+242 
-257 DVWYDYEKKVY
+257 
-268 EETGSES
+268 
-275 RTGHYRNI
+275 
-283 VNKKWAMT
+283 
-291 GFAVTARGN
+291 
-300 GLTTEQSFGYA
+300 
-311 EYYSANAKSFEEY
+311 
-324 NQEFQ
+324 
-329 EYYNLVMNSSAGTSQ
+329 
-344 ALEALNTAKQEL
+344 
-356 EKAQKQVEAA
+356 
-366 VWAIE
+366 
-371 QAKQKQA
+371 
-378 EASAKMQQK
+378 
-387 QQEINNNTQAVQEAQ
+387 
-402 EKLAQAQQKHSQS
+402 
-415 AEANAAA
+415 
-422 HTAVEK
+422 EK

-460 QQEKQ
+460 QEEKQ

-496 EAALAQ
+496 AALAQ
-502 AKAEKIEAENEV
+502 ARAEKIAAENEV

-532 ENIKAKENAL
+532 ENVKAKENAL

-552 EAEINSSIVKKRAD
+552 EAETNSSIVKKRAD

-610 VLQRELAAQTEDV
+610 VLQRELAAQTEDA

-655 QKQQEEVTA
+655 QKQQEEVMA

-816 KYDNSKISQKAM
+816 KYDNSKIAQKAM

>member
-1 MKAGEALQSSE
+1 M
-12 ADITVKKQALASAQE
+12 
-27 TLQSLQ
+27 
-33 AAKDQKD
+33 
-40 TALSQAQNDFQQA
+40 
-53 QTEIERIQSEVS
+53 
-65 AKEAEVAKAEAN
+65 
-77 LSAAKTAYE
+77 
-86 TEQNNQ
+86 
-92 KAGEAE
+92 
-98 QADAEQQLE
+98 
-107 NAKKTQSEAEEKVTE
+107 
-122 AQKVYDRMVEAQK
+122 
-135 NAQALALKGS
+135 
-145 YGFFAYKDKDNKA
+145 
-158 LDILEDT
+158 
-165 KLKAAGDKV
+165 
-174 AISSY
+174 
-179 TEIGNEDDATS
+179 
-190 LENMKLALEFI
+190 
-201 KKCNDLRVENGL
+201 
-213 EPLKVSDEMMAISQ
+213 
-227 VQANWSAFNGTHSRT
+227 
-242 YYVGENLAWRYQDPF
+242 
-257 DVWYDYEKKVY
+257 
-268 EETGSES
+268 
-275 RTGHYRNI
+275 
-283 VNKKWAMT
+283 
-291 GFAVTARGN
+291 
-300 GLTTEQSFGYA
+300 
-311 EYYSANAKSFEEY
+311 
-324 NQEFQ
+324 
-329 EYYNLVMNSSAGTSQ
+329 
-344 ALEALNTAKQEL
+344 
-356 EKAQKQVEAA
+356 
-366 VWAIE
+366 
-371 QAKQKQA
+371 
-378 EASAKMQQK
+378 
-387 QQEINNNTQAVQEAQ
+387 
-402 EKLAQAQQKHSQS
+402 
-415 AEANAAA
+415 
-422 HTAVEK
+422 EK

-460 QQEKQ
+460 QEEKQ

-502 AKAEKIEAENEV
+502 ARAEKIAAENEV

-532 ENIKAKENAL
+532 ENVKAKENAL

-552 EAEINSSIVKKRAD
+552 EAETNSSIVKKRAD

-592 EQKNKAEQ
+592 EQKNKA
-600 ALEEQEAELS
+600 
-610 VLQRELAAQTEDV
+610 
-623 AAAQIEVDKKQAAY
+623 AQIEVDKKQAAY

-655 QKQQEEVTA
+655 QKQQEEVMA

-816 KYDNSKISQKAM
+816 KYDNSKIAQKAM

>member
-1 MKAGEALQSSE
+1 M
-12 ADITVKKQALASAQE
+12 
-27 TLQSLQ
+27 
-33 AAKDQKD
+33 
-40 TALSQAQNDFQQA
+40 
-53 QTEIERIQSEVS
+53 
-65 AKEAEVAKAEAN
+65 
-77 LSAAKTAYE
+77 
-86 TEQNNQ
+86 
-92 KAGEAE
+92 
-98 QADAEQQLE
+98 
-107 NAKKTQSEAEEKVTE
+107 
-122 AQKVYDRMVEAQK
+122 
-135 NAQALALKGS
+135 
-145 YGFFAYKDKDNKA
+145 
-158 LDILEDT
+158 
-165 KLKAAGDKV
+165 
-174 AISSY
+174 
-179 TEIGNEDDATS
+179 
-190 LENMKLALEFI
+190 
-201 KKCNDLRVENGL
+201 
-213 EPLKVSDEMMAISQ
+213 
-227 VQANWSAFNGTHSRT
+227 
-242 YYVGENLAWRYQDPF
+242 
-257 DVWYDYEKKVY
+257 
-268 EETGSES
+268 
-275 RTGHYRNI
+275 
-283 VNKKWAMT
+283 
-291 GFAVTARGN
+291 
-300 GLTTEQSFGYA
+300 
-311 EYYSANAKSFEEY
+311 
-324 NQEFQ
+324 
-329 EYYNLVMNSSAGTSQ
+329 
-344 ALEALNTAKQEL
+344 
-356 EKAQKQVEAA
+356 
-366 VWAIE
+366 
-371 QAKQKQA
+371 
-378 EASAKMQQK
+378 
-387 QQEINNNTQAVQEAQ
+387 
-402 EKLAQAQQKHSQS
+402 
-415 AEANAAA
+415 
-422 HTAVEK
+422 EK

-460 QQEKQ
+460 QEEKQ

-502 AKAEKIEAENEV
+502 ARAEKIAAENEV

-532 ENIKAKENAL
+532 ENVKAKE
-542 EKAENALKQL
+542 
-552 EAEINSSIVKKRAD
+552 
-566 VDEKQN
+566 N

-610 VLQRELAAQTEDV
+610 VLQRELAAQTEDA

-637 DEIKAMIMQLLH
+637 DEIKAMIMQLLR

-761 NVRTLAELAV
+761 NVRDTCR
-771 AQTTYDKYLAEQKA
+771 TG
-785 QEAAAQAKADE
+785 
-796 ESRKETEKIRQV
+796 SCP
-808 FEQKDAAD
+808 
-816 KYDNSKISQKAM
+816 DN
-828 SVKTGDKANAGGML
+828 L
-842 AVAGVAGMI
+842 
-851 AALAQKIKRREQ
+851 
-863 D
+863 

>member
-1 MKAGEALQSSE
+1 M
-12 ADITVKKQALASAQE
+12 
-27 TLQSLQ
+27 
-33 AAKDQKD
+33 
-40 TALSQAQNDFQQA
+40 
-53 QTEIERIQSEVS
+53 
-65 AKEAEVAKAEAN
+65 
-77 LSAAKTAYE
+77 
-86 TEQNNQ
+86 
-92 KAGEAE
+92 
-98 QADAEQQLE
+98 
-107 NAKKTQSEAEEKVTE
+107 
-122 AQKVYDRMVEAQK
+122 
-135 NAQALALKGS
+135 
-145 YGFFAYKDKDNKA
+145 
-158 LDILEDT
+158 
-165 KLKAAGDKV
+165 
-174 AISSY
+174 
-179 TEIGNEDDATS
+179 
-190 LENMKLALEFI
+190 
-201 KKCNDLRVENGL
+201 
-213 EPLKVSDEMMAISQ
+213 
-227 VQANWSAFNGTHSRT
+227 
-242 YYVGENLAWRYQDPF
+242 
-257 DVWYDYEKKVY
+257 
-268 EETGSES
+268 
-275 RTGHYRNI
+275 
-283 VNKKWAMT
+283 
-291 GFAVTARGN
+291 
-300 GLTTEQSFGYA
+300 
-311 EYYSANAKSFEEY
+311 
-324 NQEFQ
+324 
-329 EYYNLVMNSSAGTSQ
+329 
-344 ALEALNTAKQEL
+344 
-356 EKAQKQVEAA
+356 
-366 VWAIE
+366 
-371 QAKQKQA
+371 
-378 EASAKMQQK
+378 
-387 QQEINNNTQAVQEAQ
+387 
-402 EKLAQAQQKHSQS
+402 
-415 AEANAAA
+415 
-422 HTAVEK
+422 EK

-445 AVDQAQNELNLVQAS
+445 AVDQAQNELNLVQDS
-460 QQEKQ
+460 QEEKQ

-502 AKAEKIEAENEV
+502 AKAEKIAAENEV

-532 ENIKAKENAL
+532 ENAL

-552 EAEINSSIVKKRAD
+552 EAETNSSIVKKRAD

-610 VLQRELAAQTEDV
+610 VLQRELAAQTEDA

-851 AALAQKIKRREQ
+851 AALAKKIKRREQ

>member
-1 MKAGEALQSSE
+1 MT
-12 ADITVKKQALASAQE
+12 DKKF
-27 TLQSLQ
+27 
-33 AAKDQKD
+33 K
-40 TALSQAQNDFQQA
+40 
-53 QTEIERIQSEVS
+53 
-65 AKEAEVAKAEAN
+65 
-77 LSAAKTAYE
+77 Y
-86 TEQNNQ
+86 
-92 KAGEAE
+92 
-98 QADAEQQLE
+98 
-107 NAKKTQSEAEEKVTE
+107 
-122 AQKVYDRMVEAQK
+122 
-135 NAQALALKGS
+135 
-145 YGFFAYKDKDNKA
+145 
-158 LDILEDT
+158 
-165 KLKAAGDKV
+165 
-174 AISSY
+174 
-179 TEIGNEDDATS
+179 
-190 LENMKLALEFI
+190 
-201 KKCNDLRVENGL
+201 
-213 EPLKVSDEMMAISQ
+213 
-227 VQANWSAFNGTHSRT
+227 
-242 YYVGENLAWRYQDPF
+242 
-257 DVWYDYEKKVY
+257 
-268 EETGSES
+268 
-275 RTGHYRNI
+275 
-283 VNKKWAMT
+283 
-291 GFAVTARGN
+291 
-300 GLTTEQSFGYA
+300 
-311 EYYSANAKSFEEY
+311 
-324 NQEFQ
+324 
-329 EYYNLVMNSSAGTSQ
+329 
-344 ALEALNTAKQEL
+344 
-356 EKAQKQVEAA
+356 
-366 VWAIE
+366 
-371 QAKQKQA
+371 
-378 EASAKMQQK
+378 
-387 QQEINNNTQAVQEAQ
+387 
-402 EKLAQAQQKHSQS
+402 SQS

-460 QQEKQ
+460 QEEKQ

-496 EAALAQ
+496 EVALAQ
-502 AKAEKIEAENEV
+502 ARAEKIAAENEV

-532 ENIKAKENAL
+532 ENVKAKE
-542 EKAENALKQL
+542 
-552 EAEINSSIVKKRAD
+552 
-566 VDEKQN
+566 N

-610 VLQRELAAQTEDV
+610 VLQRELAAQTEDA

-637 DEIKAMIMQLLH
+637 DEIKAMIMQLLR

-761 NVRTLAELAV
+761 NVRTLAELTV

-808 FEQKDAAD
+808 FEQKDAVD

-842 AVAGVAGMI
+842 AVVGVAGMI

>member
-1 MKAGEALQSSE
+1 M
-12 ADITVKKQALASAQE
+12 
-27 TLQSLQ
+27 
-33 AAKDQKD
+33 
-40 TALSQAQNDFQQA
+40 
-53 QTEIERIQSEVS
+53 
-65 AKEAEVAKAEAN
+65 
-77 LSAAKTAYE
+77 
-86 TEQNNQ
+86 
-92 KAGEAE
+92 
-98 QADAEQQLE
+98 
-107 NAKKTQSEAEEKVTE
+107 
-122 AQKVYDRMVEAQK
+122 
-135 NAQALALKGS
+135 
-145 YGFFAYKDKDNKA
+145 
-158 LDILEDT
+158 
-165 KLKAAGDKV
+165 
-174 AISSY
+174 
-179 TEIGNEDDATS
+179 
-190 LENMKLALEFI
+190 
-201 KKCNDLRVENGL
+201 
-213 EPLKVSDEMMAISQ
+213 
-227 VQANWSAFNGTHSRT
+227 
-242 YYVGENLAWRYQDPF
+242 
-257 DVWYDYEKKVY
+257 
-268 EETGSES
+268 
-275 RTGHYRNI
+275 
-283 VNKKWAMT
+283 
-291 GFAVTARGN
+291 
-300 GLTTEQSFGYA
+300 
-311 EYYSANAKSFEEY
+311 
-324 NQEFQ
+324 
-329 EYYNLVMNSSAGTSQ
+329 
-344 ALEALNTAKQEL
+344 
-356 EKAQKQVEAA
+356 
-366 VWAIE
+366 
-371 QAKQKQA
+371 
-378 EASAKMQQK
+378 
-387 QQEINNNTQAVQEAQ
+387 
-402 EKLAQAQQKHSQS
+402 
-415 AEANAAA
+415 
-422 HTAVEK
+422 EK

-460 QQEKQ
+460 QEEKQ

-502 AKAEKIEAENEV
+502 ARAEKIAAENEV

-532 ENIKAKENAL
+532 ENVKAKENAL

-552 EAEINSSIVKKRAD
+552 EAETNSSIVKKRAD

-572 ALDIAEKEL
+572 TLDIAEKEL

-610 VLQRELAAQTEDV
+610 VLQRELAAQTEDA

-637 DEIKAMIMQLLH
+637 DEIKAMIMQLLR
-649 AQADYN
+649 ALADYN

-761 NVRTLAELAV
+761 NVRTLAV

>member
-1 MKAGEALQSSE
+1 M
-12 ADITVKKQALASAQE
+12 
-27 TLQSLQ
+27 
-33 AAKDQKD
+33 
-40 TALSQAQNDFQQA
+40 
-53 QTEIERIQSEVS
+53 
-65 AKEAEVAKAEAN
+65 
-77 LSAAKTAYE
+77 
-86 TEQNNQ
+86 
-92 KAGEAE
+92 
-98 QADAEQQLE
+98 
-107 NAKKTQSEAEEKVTE
+107 
-122 AQKVYDRMVEAQK
+122 
-135 NAQALALKGS
+135 
-145 YGFFAYKDKDNKA
+145 
-158 LDILEDT
+158 
-165 KLKAAGDKV
+165 
-174 AISSY
+174 
-179 TEIGNEDDATS
+179 
-190 LENMKLALEFI
+190 
-201 KKCNDLRVENGL
+201 
-213 EPLKVSDEMMAISQ
+213 
-227 VQANWSAFNGTHSRT
+227 
-242 YYVGENLAWRYQDPF
+242 
-257 DVWYDYEKKVY
+257 
-268 EETGSES
+268 
-275 RTGHYRNI
+275 
-283 VNKKWAMT
+283 
-291 GFAVTARGN
+291 
-300 GLTTEQSFGYA
+300 
-311 EYYSANAKSFEEY
+311 
-324 NQEFQ
+324 
-329 EYYNLVMNSSAGTSQ
+329 
-344 ALEALNTAKQEL
+344 
-356 EKAQKQVEAA
+356 
-366 VWAIE
+366 
-371 QAKQKQA
+371 
-378 EASAKMQQK
+378 
-387 QQEINNNTQAVQEAQ
+387 
-402 EKLAQAQQKHSQS
+402 
-415 AEANAAA
+415 
-422 HTAVEK
+422 EK

-460 QQEKQ
+460 QEEKQ

-502 AKAEKIEAENEV
+502 ARAEKIAAENEV

-532 ENIKAKENAL
+532 ENVKAKENAL

-552 EAEINSSIVKKRAD
+552 EAETNSSIVKKRAD

-610 VLQRELAAQTEDV
+610 VLQREL
-623 AAAQIEVDKKQAAY
+623 AAQIEVDKKQAAY

-749 ESEEAYGQAKLE
+749 ESEEAYG
-761 NVRTLAELAV
+761 
-771 AQTTYDKYLAEQKA
+771 
-785 QEAAAQAKADE
+785 
-796 ESRKETEKIRQV
+796 
-808 FEQKDAAD
+808 
-816 KYDNSKISQKAM
+816 
-828 SVKTGDKANAGGML
+828 
-842 AVAGVAGMI
+842 
-851 AALAQKIKRREQ
+851 
-863 D
+863 